1 MARAGMKKFGTQL
14 KTGFKPIHTLMSE
27 NEAIAPMLQRLNLI
41 SRLQQTYVSAIPAG
55 LIASSRVAAVEGTTL
70 VIAVANGAIAAS
82 LKQILPRLLVK
93 FQENK
98 MQEQE
103 VTAIRVVVQ
112 PEALAL
118 DREATKPPRTLAGN
132 APMPDS
138 ALGELANALE
148 DSPLKV
154 TVQQIQKRRER
165 ALTNR
170 KKPV

>member
-1 MARAGMKKFGTQL
+1 MKKDGVPL
-14 KTGFKPIHTLMSE
+14 KSGFKPIHTLMSE

-41 SRLQQTYVSAIPAG
+41 SRFQKTYVSTIPAG
-55 LIASSRVAAVEGTTL
+55 LNESSRVAAVEGTTL
-70 VIAVANGAIAAS
+70 IIATANGAVATS
-82 LKQILPRLLVK
+82 LKQILPRLLAK

-112 PEALAL
+112 PEVLAL
-118 DREATKPPRTLAGN
+118 DRDVAKPKRAVAGI

-138 ALGELANALE
+138 SLGKLADALE
-148 DSPLKV
+148 DSPLKA

-165 ALTNR
+165 ALTAR
-170 KKPV
+170 KKTV